1 MSFKESKI
9 EFQLLDV
16 MLVEPGPASPRRS
29 IDDESLSSLSNSIG
43 KLGMIQPLIVHPLN
57 SAGRY
62 VLIVGERRWRAAIL
76 AGEKIVPALIRRC
89 DADEVLNIQVAENMG
104 LGLRS
109 ALEPREMANAIQAIA
124 ERFDSR
130 ELAAEHF
137 GESHAWLNQAT
148 AVAASNLSPKI
159 VELMDSGKITSAG
172 TAVQLEKLIR
182 KNEAKAESLMEEI
195 VNLPAG
201 EKLTKKVV
209 DRALSE
215 AGGRRKKLVENRVE
229 SFDMVNTPVSP
240 GNAVD
245 IPLNR
250 NQINPNKV
258 MRVAS
263 ILGLTG
269 SNEVEVLARLID
281 EFLLL
286 KGEESPPF

>member
-1 MSFKESKI
+1 
-9 EFQLLDV
+9 
-16 MLVEPGPASPRRS
+16 
-29 IDDESLSSLSNSIG
+29 
-43 KLGMIQPLIVHPLN
+43 MIQPLIVHPLN

-62 VLIVGERRWRAAIL
+62 VLIVGERRLRAAIL
-76 AGEKIVPALIRRC
+76 AGEKIVPALIRSC
-89 DADEVLNIQVAENMG
+89 DADEVLDIQVAENMG

-182 KNEAKAESLMEEI
+182 KNEARAECLMEEI

-229 SFDMVNTPVSP
+229 TFDMVNTPVSP
-240 GNAVD
+240 GDAVD
-245 IPLNR
+245 ISHNR

-286 KGEESPPF
+286 KGGESPPF

>member
-76 AGEKIVPALIRRC
+76 AGEKIVPALIRSC
-89 DADEVLNIQVAENMG
+89 DADEVLDIQVAENMG

-240 GNAVD
+240 GDAVD